1 MGICTPKGMVFA
13 MLLSGNGYD
22 FAHFG
27 LESSCFSRELCEC
40 TNAFI
45 VSIPNELEKEKY
57 ANLKCI
63 LRNLFCC
70 CSNLRAV
77 EIIS

>member
-1 MGICTPKGMVFA
+1 MGMT
-13 MLLSGNGYD
+13 LLILVWNRV
-22 FAHFG
+22 
-27 LESSCFSRELCEC
+27 CFSRELCEC
-40 TNAFI
+40 TSAFI